1 MRTVRYLALLAVAG
15 FVPTAQAALWSVSN
29 GAVRAGD
36 KTTLLVSF
44 TGDGVAAGAQVDLT
58 IPRGFAV
65 AGARGI
71 NGGQCN
77 VLPNAAPNIS
87 PDVVRVL
94 TPITW
99 GALPARATSLCE
111 VVAADRSG
119 YSDWFRLSAD
129 LCVDGAAR
137 GYACTL
143 DPGYVI
149 VVP

>member
-1 MRTVRYLALLAVAG
+1 MRTIRYLVLLAAASA
-15 FVPTAQAALWSVSN
+15 VPTAQAALWSVSN
-29 GAVRAGD
+29 SVVRAGD
-36 KTTLLVSF
+36 KTTLVVSF
-44 TGDGVAAGAQVDLT
+44 TGDGVANGAQVDLP
-58 IPRGFAV
+58 IPRGFTFV
-65 AGARGI
+65 GARSL
-71 NGGQCN
+71 NGGLCN

-87 PDVVRVL
+87 SDVVRVL

-99 GALPARATSLCE
+99 GALPARATPLCE

-119 YSDWFRLSAD
+119 YSEWFRLSAD

-137 GYACTL
+137 DYACTL